1 MELLSGFLP
10 SGQRHRIGVPRAFG
24 DRALREVVCTMQVL
38 QNPLPCSP
46 CCTEPRQQGR
56 QGGCGGP
63 RAVPGLCAG
72 WGASPSAVAP
82 SSGGA
87 GAGDAEVLSS
97 SWTVCT
103 FVQGG
108 WAAFISPV
116 VLEGPF
122 RSSSSPRVLPG
133 SKGARP
139 GDSQSFGG
147 SCQDSF
153 QPLKTQRRWPQVGDI
168 Q

>member
-1 MELLSGFLP
+1 MELLSGSLP

-24 DRALREVVCTMQVL
+24 DRALRKMVCTMQVL

-97 SWTVCT
+97 SLDGLHLRAGWLGCFHLAGGFRGTVPF
-103 FVQGG
+103 FVQPEGAAREQGG
-108 WAAFISPV
+108 Q
-116 VLEGPF
+116 
-122 RSSSSPRVLPG
+122 
-133 SKGARP
+133 ARGFP
-139 GDSQSFGG
+139 K
-147 SCQDSF
+147 
-153 QPLKTQRRWPQVGDI
+153 LRW
-168 Q
+168 